1 MLTDDYD
8 NEEESSNLWTIL
20 KVFGTNN
27 QVRFVN
33 QDTEEYLYAAA
44 DDLAKDPERRRV
56 FTWTNLSTIPE
67 SHPRYWDKTADWII
81 KEEDHGFLLRNVKY
95 NEYLYSAADGLALSE
110 EQRSVF
116 TWKNYQTLGFEGF
129 WKFNKDIQ
137 GKFLFFS
144 FNG

>member
-1 MLTDDYD
+1 M
-8 NEEESSNLWTIL
+8 
-20 KVFGTNN
+20 
-27 QVRFVN
+27 
-33 QDTEEYLYAAA
+33 
-44 DDLAKDPERRRV
+44 
-56 FTWTNLSTIPE
+56 
-67 SHPRYWDKTADWII
+67 
-81 KEEDHGFLLRNVKY
+81 EEDQGFLLRNVKY

-129 WKFNKDIQ
+129 WKFNKDIL